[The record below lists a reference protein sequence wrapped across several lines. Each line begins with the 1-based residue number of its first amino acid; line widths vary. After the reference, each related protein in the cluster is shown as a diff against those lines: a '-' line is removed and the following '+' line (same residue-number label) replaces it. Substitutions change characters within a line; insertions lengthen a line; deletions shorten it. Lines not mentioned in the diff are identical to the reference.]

1 MAISSRAAA
10 CAALA
15 FPSTA
20 AAAAPPSSVS
30 VNRRARPRKALAAVA
45 RATSAGGAVLDPPA
59 FDQSQLDTLPPAQEG
74 GDTGRLKDRK
84 GTGSGDSYKVLLL
97 DDPRHTEK
105 HVETA
110 LPQVVPSVTPEAA
123 RQLFHESRQKG
134 AALVIVAVKEHAEF
148 YAQMMVRHGLR
159 SAIEPESDMAA

>member
-10 CAALA
+10 CTALG
-15 FPSTA
+15 FPSTT
-20 AAAAPPSSVS
+20 AAAPPSSVS
-30 VNRRARPRKALAAVA
+30 VNRRAQPRKAVAAVA

-110 LPQVVPSVTPEAA
+110 LPQVVPSVTAEAA

-134 AALVIVAVKEHAEF
+134 AALVIVAVK
-148 YAQMMVRHGLR
+148 R
-159 SAIEPESDMAA
+159 SMPSSTRR